1 MMASLRP
8 RLVVATSNAGKLAEF
23 RALLPPGVELLSA
36 DQAGVELPPETGSN
50 FADIAAQKALSAA
63 RQSGTLAIADDSGL
77 EVDALDGAPGIHS
90 HRFAGPSA
98 TDAENRAK
106 LLADLSGLPVAART
120 ARFRCAVAI
129 ASPQGLVDQAD
140 GVCEGTIATEPAGE
154 NGFGYDPVFRLADGR
169 TMAQLPSVEKNAIS
183 HRARAYRSI
192 RTRLYERLG
201 LTEDAGT

>member
-36 DQAGVELPPETGSN
+36 DQAGIELPPETGWN

-77 EVDALDGAPGIHS
+77 EVDALDGAPGIRS
-90 HRFAGPSA
+90 HRYAGPSA

-129 ASPQGLVDQAD
+129 ASPQGLLDQAD

-154 NGFGYDPVFRLADGR
+154 NGFGYDPVFRLANGR
-169 TMAQLPSVEKNAIS
+169 TMAQLPSAEKNAIS